1 LPAKPSALPNHLGTN
16 FQITGPS
23 WLILPLL
30 ILRRVARDE
39 IIPAKRSLAIISVD
53 RWPAM
58 KLVLTGGPSGGKTT
72 LAQAIQREFA
82 SSVCVIPEAASIV
95 YGGGWPRRKSVEGVQ
110 HQQRSIY
117 FVQRELE
124 SLLAFENSD
133 KLLICD
139 RGSIDGIAYW
149 PVTVGAPAPVS
160 AGTSAGMQ
168 SGTSAS
174 TAGNVSAFSGTGF
187 LDSVGT
193 TLAREIARYD
203 WVLHLDTAPVSSYDL
218 TNALRNESFDE
229 ARRLNEKIKSA
240 WSAHPQRFVVESH
253 EGGHFIDKL
262 QRALLIVERIIQGKS
277 YAEILA
283 EL

>member
-1 LPAKPSALPNHLGTN
+1 
-16 FQITGPS
+16 
-23 WLILPLL
+23 
-30 ILRRVARDE
+30 
-39 IIPAKRSLAIISVD
+39 
-53 RWPAM
+53 M

-149 PVTVGAPAPVS
+149 PAAVGAP
-160 AGTSAGMQ
+160 
-168 SGTSAS
+168 S
-174 TAGNVSAFSGTGF
+174 TASVGSATAGAGSARSVGSAYPAGHASPLSSGTGF
-187 LDSVGT
+187 LENVGS

-240 WSAHPQRFVVESH
+240 WFAHPQRFVVESH

-262 QRALLIVERIIQGKS
+262 KRALLIVERIIQRKS

>member
-1 LPAKPSALPNHLGTN
+1 
-16 FQITGPS
+16 
-23 WLILPLL
+23 
-30 ILRRVARDE
+30 
-39 IIPAKRSLAIISVD
+39 
-53 RWPAM
+53 M

-95 YGGGWPRRKSVEGVQ
+95 YGGGWPRRKSIEGVQ
-110 HQQRSIY
+110 HQQRAIY

-133 KLLICD
+133 KLLVCD

-149 PVTVGAPAPVS
+149 PMAAGGTSTVS
-160 AGTSAGMQ
+160 AG
-168 SGTSAS
+168 SAS
-174 TAGNVSAFSGTGF
+174 PAASQTSTLSSGTGF
-187 LDSVGT
+187 LDSVGS

-262 QRALLIVERIIQGKS
+262 QHALLIVERIVQGKS
-277 YAEILA
+277 YTEILA

>member
-1 LPAKPSALPNHLGTN
+1 
-16 FQITGPS
+16 
-23 WLILPLL
+23 
-30 ILRRVARDE
+30 
-39 IIPAKRSLAIISVD
+39 
-53 RWPAM
+53 M

-95 YGGGWPRRKSVEGVQ
+95 YGGGWPRRKSIEGVQ
-110 HQQRSIY
+110 HQQRTIY

-133 KLLICD
+133 KLLVCD

-149 PVTVGAPAPVS
+149 PVAVSGPAS
-160 AGTSAGMQ
+160 AGSTSPAGQ
-168 SGTSAS
+168 AS
-174 TAGNVSAFSGTGF
+174 TLSSATGF
-187 LDSVGT
+187 LDSVGS

-262 QRALLIVERIIQGKS
+262 QRALLIVERIIQGKG

>member
-1 LPAKPSALPNHLGTN
+1 
-16 FQITGPS
+16 
-23 WLILPLL
+23 
-30 ILRRVARDE
+30 
-39 IIPAKRSLAIISVD
+39 
-53 RWPAM
+53 M

-82 SSVCVIPEAASIV
+82 SSVHVIPEAASIV
-95 YGGGWPRRKSVEGVQ
+95 YGGGWPRRKSVDGVQ
-110 HQQRSIY
+110 HQQRAIY

-149 PVTVGAPAPVS
+149 PSSGSGGAA
-160 AGTSAGMQ
+160 AGT
-168 SGTSAS
+168 
-174 TAGNVSAFSGTGF
+174 TAGVGVGGETRDNAYNGPTHAGF
-187 LDSVGT
+187 LESVGS
-193 TLAREIARYD
+193 TLAREIRRYD

-218 TNALRNESFDE
+218 TNALRNESFEE

-240 WSAHPQRFVVESH
+240 WAAHPQRFIVESH

-262 QRALLIVERIIQGKS
+262 QRALLIVERIVQGKS
-277 YAEILA
+277 YLEILE